1 MRHINLPIFIP
12 HLGCPND
19 CVFCNQRKISG
30 TMCFNK
36 TSVKHDI
43 DRFLETV
50 DTDDCEVQL
59 AFFGGSFTGIDPDDM
74 LYLLGVAKEYI
85 DRGLIAS
92 VRLSTRPDY
101 IDEEILDI
109 LETHGVRSI
118 ELGIQSMSDK
128 VLSSCKRGH
137 TADISRRACKLIRS
151 RGFELIG
158 QMMTALPSSTKD
170 DEINTARELVSLGVA
185 GARIYPTMVF
195 SGTELEEIYRQG
207 AYTPPALEELT
218 DRTEAVFS
226 VFAEAGIP
234 VIRIG
239 LQSSDGLGEA
249 DGIVAGSYEAAMGEM
264 VISRHY
270 LKKLTAALEPVRE
283 KIAGKELTVFC
294 TKGEISKVIG
304 QKQTNKLKILN
315 EYNVKKLKVL
325 EKDGIILYNVAIDY
339 N

>member
-36 TSVKHDI
+36 TGVKDEI
-43 DRFLETV
+43 ERFLETV
-50 DTDDCEVQL
+50 DTENCEVQL
-59 AFFGGSFTGIDPDDM
+59 AFFGGSFTGIDREDM
-74 LYLLGVAKEYI
+74 LYLLGIAKSYI
-85 DRGLIAS
+85 DKGLISS

-109 LETHGVRSI
+109 LEGYGVRSI

-128 VLSSCKRGH
+128 VLSACKRGH
-137 TADISRRACKLIRS
+137 TADVSRQACKMIKA

-158 QMMTALPSSTKD
+158 QMMTALPGSESD
-170 DEINTARELVSLGVA
+170 NEVNTARELVSLGVD

-195 SGTELEEIYRQG
+195 SGTELEDIYRQG
-207 AYTPPALEELT
+207 NYTPPALEELV

-239 LQSSDGLGEA
+239 LQASDGLGEA
-249 DGIVAGSYEAAMGEM
+249 DGIVAGSYESAMGEM
-264 VISRHY
+264 VVSRHY
-270 LKKLTAALEPVRE
+270 LKKLTALLDPVKE
-283 KIAGKELTVFC
+283 DITGKELTVFC
-294 TKGEISKVIG
+294 PKGEISKVIG
-304 QKQTNKLKILN
+304 QKQANKLKILN

-325 EKDGIILYNVAIDY
+325 EKDGIILYNIAIDY